1 MSEKPNSPN
10 QPAFLQPKKNRTPI
24 FIIVTFVLLAAVIFF
39 YMRSQRLE
47 EEKAR
52 QQQEISETYLKLD
65 SVSNELDIR
74 IETIRELGGE
84 IDTLE
89 VLKAQLEADKKQLL
103 VDAQYQRG
111 RITRLNNRVDGY
123 KELLLVKD
131 QEIEQLKVLNEELT
145 EENTTLKEEKN
156 QLSESIQQ
164 LEQNKQDLAD
174 KVALAS
180 RLELSGMQINA
191 INSNGKER
199 DGGSYRNRHIAQLKI
214 QFTVLENEIAPIEG
228 KDLLLRVVAPDG
240 NVLFDVTRGSGSFTF
255 ENREMFYTAKQEILY
270 DRNSQ
275 QVSFLYDKGSEY
287 AIGQHSVEVYTDD
300 YLMGKGSFTVK

>member
-24 FIIVTFVLLAAVIFF
+24 FIIVTFVLLATVVFF

-47 EEKAR
+47 EEKAQ
-52 QQQEISETYLKLD
+52 QQQEIAETYLKLD

-74 IETIRELGGE
+74 IQTIQELGGE

-103 VDAQYQRG
+103 VDAEYQRG

-131 QEIEQLKVLNEELT
+131 EEIEQLKVLAEELK

-156 QLSESIQQ
+156 QLNESIQE

-174 KVALAS
+174 KVARAS
-180 RLELSGMQINA
+180 RLEITGMQVNA
-191 INSNGKER
+191 INSNGRER
-199 DGGSYRNRHIAQLKI
+199 DGGSYRNRHISQLKI

-275 QVSFLYDKGSEY
+275 KVSFLYEKGSEY
-287 AIGQHSVEVYTDD
+287 TIGQHSVEVYTDD
-300 YLMGKGSFTVK
+300 YLMGKGTFTVK